1 MLSKSWLFTSDP
13 VPPSKA
19 SDIIRN
25 HRARLAAEEEAR
37 AEERR
42 QAQAEQSS
50 ISRPPSARI
59 RAWEKMHGLRLPL
72 NADHPV
78 LKVVSIATDL
88 TLAEVRQEQ
97 RTRGARH
104 HRHSDTESTGS
115 VARSADTV
123 HVSIASNSAHAA
135 DNAALDRHLAGVP

>member
-1 MLSKSWLFTSDP
+1 MLSKNWLFTSDP

-59 RAWEKMHGLRLPL
+59 RAWEKVHHLRMPSDPTH
-72 NADHPV
+72 AV
-78 LKVVSIATDL
+78 LEIIAAATQL
-88 TLAEVRQEQ
+88 TLEEVRQEQ
-97 RTRGARH
+97 QSRALRLVSGSSRRTPG
-104 HRHSDTESTGS
+104 
-115 VARSADTV
+115 
-123 HVSIASNSAHAA
+123 
-135 DNAALDRHLAGVP
+135 